1 MDKKEK
7 KVVEKKD
14 RKKQILIVVLSVI
27 LLIVLVL
34 SVFIIIKQIK
44 DRNKKEEPVQ
54 EEVEVPQEEPVVE
67 EKSERIK
74 KLEELKSQNPE
85 IVGILEIDGTK
96 INYPVVQA
104 KDNDYYLTHNY
115 KKEKSQDG
123 ALFLDKDYVFSKPSS
138 NLLIYGH
145 NNIGS
150 KEMFVDLIKYK
161 SKDFYN
167 EHKTIRFTTLEEEE
181 EYEIIS
187 VFLSRVY
194 YKSEKNVFRYYY
206 FVDAKNEAE
215 FNDYVQNA
223 KKASLYKIDATASYG
238 DKLMTLSTC
247 EYSQTDGRLAVVA
260 KKIKKEEPKQ
270 ENSVENN
277 Q

>member
-1 MDKKEK
+1 MDRRR
-7 KVVEKKD
+7 KVNKD
-14 RKKQILIVVLSVI
+14 KNKKKQVLIVVLSVI
-27 LLIVLVL
+27 LLVVLVL
-34 SVFIIIKQIK
+34 SVFLIIKKSKNK
-44 DRNKKEEPVQ
+44 DLNEEESIQ
-54 EEVEVPQEEPVVE
+54 VEAVIDQEEPVYN
-67 EKSERIK
+67 KSERIK
-74 KLEELKSQNPE
+74 KLEELKNINPE

-123 ALFLDKDYVFSKPSS
+123 ALFLDKDYDMSKPSS

-145 NNIGS
+145 NNIGGT
-150 KEMFVDLIKYK
+150 EMFSDLIKYK
-161 SKDFYN
+161 SQDFYN
-167 EHKTIRFTTLEEEE
+167 EHKTIRYTTLDEEE

-206 FVDAKNEAE
+206 FVDAKNEDE
-215 FNDYVQNA
+215 YNDYVRN
-223 KKASLYKIDATASYG
+223 ATANYG
-238 DKLMTLSTC
+238 EKLITLSTC
-247 EYSQTDGRLAVVA
+247 EYSQANGRLAVVA
-260 KKIKKEEPKQ
+260 RKIKKEESNQ
-270 ENSVENN
+270 ENN

>member
-1 MDKKEK
+1 MRRANRKNKEK
-7 KVVEKKD
+7 NK
-14 RKKQILIVVLSVI
+14 KKQVLIVVLSVVLI
-27 LLIVLVL
+27 IVLVL
-34 SVFIIIKQIK
+34 SAFIVVKHIKNK
-44 DRNKKEEPVQ
+44 DKDEKPE
-54 EEVEVPQEEPVVE
+54 EEVVNQPQEEEVITA
-67 EKSERIK
+67 EKSDRIK
-74 KLEELKSQNPE
+74 KLEELKAINPE

-123 ALFLDKDYVFSKPSS
+123 ALFLDKDYDMSKPSS

-150 KEMFVDLIKYK
+150 KEMFVDLINYK

-167 EHKTIRFTTLEEEE
+167 SHKTIRYTTLQEEE

-206 FVDAKNEAE
+206 FVDAKNEQE
-215 FNDYVQNA
+215 YNDFVQNA
-223 KKASLYKIDATASYG
+223 KKASLYDIDATASYG
-238 DKLMTLSTC
+238 EQLMTLSTC

-260 KKIKKEEPKQ
+260 KKINK
-270 ENSVENN
+270 
-277 Q
+277 